1 MIIGIEGHHH
11 ICSIE
16 QWTQRKSELTKVIV
30 IIVDIVIVKSSLAYY
45 LEVVYSLGERR
56 QIWIIQKYPL
66 YQLIKAFTR
75 ICHQFNIGTYNMLA
89 VYIFTQ
95 FLFLLVY
102 PNRDSWRNETR
113 HSNEYTYNTTIFIH
127 CCLCIHPWSRTN
139 LIKFALRVIVSE
151 CVQSPL
157 LF

>member
-1 MIIGIEGHHH
+1 MLIGIEGHHR

-16 QWTQRKSELTKVIV
+16 QWTQRKSELTKIIV

-45 LEVVYSLGERR
+45 LEVVYSLGARK

-66 YQLIKAFTR
+66 NQLIKAFTS

-89 VYIFTQ
+89 VYIFTK
-95 FLFLLVY
+95 FLLLLVY

-113 HSNEYTYNTTIFIH
+113 HSNEYTHNNYNFYS
-127 CCLCIHPWSRTN
+127 LLPVYPS
-139 LIKFALRVIVSE
+139 LVSD
-151 CVQSPL
+151 
-157 LF
+157 